1 MGKIDYTKAPL
12 PIEESNCFA
21 IPLEVIDKNVAYE
34 IVLEMN
40 NSFHARI
47 YVIDKGNRL
56 EVKYIDASK
65 STCN

>member
-1 MGKIDYTKAPL
+1 MNFDSFVLVYLGKIDYTKAPL

-40 NSFHARI
+40 NR
-47 YVIDKGNRL
+47 V
-56 EVKYIDASK
+56 
-65 STCN
+65 C